1 VFSQSTLTEPEIYGV
16 LSNPRRRETLA
27 VLWESETTYTL
38 RALSEELAT
47 AESGLDP
54 APRALRESVYNAL
67 HQTHLPKM
75 DTLGLVAYDADRKT
89 VSALPQS
96 RQLTPY
102 MDVVTRA
109 GITWGEYYRA
119 LGLVGLFATTTT
131 LADVPVLGAID
142 PLIPATMFLG
152 LFAVSTAYQL
162 TGGRVRWWLKR
173 ALSR

>member
-1 VFSQSTLTEPEIYGV
+1 M
-16 LSNPRRRETLA
+16 SNPRRRETLA
-27 VLWESETTYTL
+27 VLGESSTTYTL
-38 RALSEELAT
+38 RELSEMLAT

-75 DTLGLVAYDADRKT
+75 DSLGLVAYDADRKT
-89 VSALPQS
+89 VTALPQS

-109 GITWGEYYRA
+109 GVSWGEYYRA
-119 LGLVGLFATTTT
+119 LGLVGLVATTTT
-131 LADVPVLGAID
+131 LADVPLVGAVD
-142 PLIPATMFLG
+142 PLVPATVFLA

-162 TGGRVRWWLKR
+162 IGDSIRSRVHRLLR
-173 ALSR
+173 RE